1 MARRN
6 RKKQKVNGFLMP
18 APVASVVVMLSV
30 LALAYIWLGTRC
42 ESVGK
47 AIKVLE
53 SEQIIL
59 KQELS
64 NQRGK
69 WAEMKSPRNLALA
82 LAKHGI
88 HMTLPKGKQIV
99 EIRGKFY
106 EGWRDTFDDSPKYA
120 RLERSRMHE

>member
-1 MARRN
+1 MVRKN

-47 AIKVLE
+47 AIKNLE
-53 SEQIIL
+53 SKQIIL

-64 NQRGK
+64 NERGK
-69 WAEMKSPRNLALA
+69 WAEMKSPRNLARA
-82 LAKHGI
+82 LAKYGI
-88 HMTLPKGKQIV
+88 RMSLPKSSQMV
-99 EIRGKFY
+99 AIRGKFY
-106 EGWRDTFDDSPKYA
+106 DGWRDTFDSPKYA
-120 RLERSRMHE
+120 KLERSQMHE